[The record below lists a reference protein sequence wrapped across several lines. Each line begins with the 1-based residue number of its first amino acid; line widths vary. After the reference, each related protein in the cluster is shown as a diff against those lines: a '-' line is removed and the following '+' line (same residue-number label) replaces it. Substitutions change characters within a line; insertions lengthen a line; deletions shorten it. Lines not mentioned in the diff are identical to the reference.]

1 MSLSHNQIISAII
14 NPSFLINNFIPDSV
28 GSEKNGTS
36 AAIVIVCI
44 SAASLQKAVAEYT
57 YNELCFVMDNY
68 YGRPSKATAA
78 SYLEKM
84 DFDQALDEISDETRK
99 AKKAF
104 EI

>member
-1 MSLSHNQIISAII
+1 
-14 NPSFLINNFIPDSV
+14 
-28 GSEKNGTS
+28 
-36 AAIVIVCI
+36 
-44 SAASLQKAVAEYT
+44 
-57 YNELCFVMDNY
+57 MDNY